1 MNYCENDSEIGW
13 YNSIIS
19 MYNLR
24 NASLEMNEKSVPIQ
38 NQIL

>member
-1 MNYCENDSEIGW
+1 MNYYENDSEIGW
-13 YNSIIS
+13 YNS